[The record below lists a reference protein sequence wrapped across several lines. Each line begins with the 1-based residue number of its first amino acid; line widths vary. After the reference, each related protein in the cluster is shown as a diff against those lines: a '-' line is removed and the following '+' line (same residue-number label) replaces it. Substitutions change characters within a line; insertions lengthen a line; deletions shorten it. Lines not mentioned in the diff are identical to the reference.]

1 MLFKIS
7 EICSVFFQKAVLW
20 KLQGEDITWKH
31 LWNCSLISFL
41 QVKGSTLTS
50 LHSNSK
56 HYAEE
61 TSGIKGYFFFPITW
75 ASWGK
80 VFQTAQPNLSPFAYS
95 ECPGPAACP
104 WWRLGRCQDVVL
116 FPCSSKFI
124 QKPLLAALWENV
136 TKISPNPDFITSL
149 ICSIL
154 CIERT
159 HGSNLG
165 DCNYWFQ
172 YVSCYYQPTSILL
185 SLL

>member
-1 MLFKIS
+1 METFMKLFID
-7 EICSVFFQKAVLW
+7 FFLAGKRLHTHFPALQFKALCRRNLRN
-20 KLQGEDITWKH
+20 KRLF
-31 LWNCSLISFL
+31 FL
-41 QVKGSTLTS
+41 SS
-50 LHSNSK
+50 
-56 HYAEE
+56 
-61 TSGIKGYFFFPITW
+61 PITW

-159 HGSNLG
+159 QGSNLG
-165 DCNYWFQ
+165 DCNY
-172 YVSCYYQPTSILL
+172 
-185 SLL
+185 